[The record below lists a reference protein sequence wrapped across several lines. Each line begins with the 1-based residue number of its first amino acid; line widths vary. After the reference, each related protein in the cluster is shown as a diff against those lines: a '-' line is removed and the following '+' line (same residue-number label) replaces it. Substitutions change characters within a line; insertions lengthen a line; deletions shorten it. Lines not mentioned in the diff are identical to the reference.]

1 MSSASKILTPPS
13 QRVSVF
19 EPKLSIPIYTLI
31 FFLCS
36 LLQTGY
42 AVYVQNQAL
51 QIPLVHFLNN
61 PSLYPNDPFGATL
74 PYYSSTLWYGVAL
87 LHRFIPLEPLLL
99 TLFLFER
106 FLVIYAA
113 GRLAQAFA
121 PQSKLAVV
129 GAMALIAL
137 AISPIIGSGTVVE
150 DYFEQTGFSIPF
162 FLLGI
167 ASFYKERPLPCAIW
181 LAIGFNL
188 NSMYGVYALTY
199 LGAVFLLDSTYQRD
213 WKKWTLFFGLFLLLA
228 SPVIYL
234 TAVAFGREA
243 VDKQLW
249 LAASKF
255 RFPHHLY
262 PLAWGKENF
271 ARFSILIGL
280 LISILYQ
287 NRQRVGKLFKYS
299 AIWAGV
305 SGLWVLYAFVA
316 AYIAKSPSMIVMHP
330 GRATDLWYCLAGI
343 ALTSGCAVQLEAS
356 RGKARW
362 LLAALVFGSSI
373 LIWHQVVGTYI
384 IAVCLMAFTFRPVWY
399 YILGRGSTN
408 RVALLLTLV
417 VFLMGVKS
425 FRYRIS
431 QTGSFDAAL
440 IRRPSSSIEEVV
452 NWASANTPLDA
463 QFLVELVSDPGLPG
477 WEEFRGL
484 AKRPVFVTWKDG
496 SGILWDRPYVQ
507 AWAERLNALGFD
519 VTKEESENSKNK
531 LKTLYEE
538 LRDEDIKR
546 LQSRFIINYWIVPV
560 NHPSTFPVAFQNLSY
575 KVLKLQ

>member
-1 MSSASKILTPPS
+1 MSSASKILSPTHK
-13 QRVSVF
+13 RVSVY
-19 EPKLSIPIYTLI
+19 EPKISIPIYTLI
-31 FFLCS
+31 FFFCS

-87 LHRFIPLEPLLL
+87 LHRFIPLEPVLL

-106 FLVIYAA
+106 ILLIYAA

-129 GAMALIAL
+129 GAMALLAL

-162 FLLGI
+162 FLLAT
-167 ASFYKERPLPCAIW
+167 ASFYKQRPLLCAIW

-188 NSMYGVYALTY
+188 NSMYGVYAITY
-199 LGAVFLLDSTYQRD
+199 LGAAFLLDSTYRRA
-213 WKKWTLFFGLFLLLA
+213 WKKWMLFFGLFLLLA
-228 SPVIYL
+228 SPAIYL
-234 TAVAFGREA
+234 TAAAFGREA

-271 ARFSILIGL
+271 LRFSILIVL
-280 LISILYQ
+280 LITILYQ

-305 SGLWVLYAFVA
+305 CVLWVLYAFVA

-343 ALTSGCAVQLEAS
+343 ALISGCAVQLEAS
-356 RGKARW
+356 RGKTKW
-362 LLAALVFGSSI
+362 LLAALVFGSSF
-373 LIWHQVVGTYI
+373 LIWYQFVGTYI
-384 IAVCLMAFTFRPVWY
+384 IAVCLIALTFRPVWY
-399 YILGRGSTN
+399 YILDTN

-417 VFLMGVKS
+417 VVLMGFKS
-425 FRYRIS
+425 FRSRIS

-440 IRRPSSSIEEVV
+440 IRRPSSSMEEVID
-452 NWASANTPLDA
+452 WTSANTPLEA
-463 QFLVELVSDPGLPG
+463 QFLVELISDPSLPG

-496 SGILWDRPYVQ
+496 SAILWDRPYVQ

-519 VTKEESENSKNK
+519 ITKEESTNAKNK
-531 LKTLYEE
+531 LESLYKN

-546 LQSRFIINYWIVPV
+546 LQSRFIINYWIVPAD
-560 NHPSTFPVAFQNLSY
+560 HPSAFPVAFQNQSY
-575 KVLKLQ
+575 KVLKL

>member
-1 MSSASKILTPPS
+1 MSSASKILSPTHK
-13 QRVSVF
+13 RVSVY
-19 EPKLSIPIYTLI
+19 EPKIAIPIYTLI
-31 FFLCS
+31 FFFCS

-87 LHRFIPLEPLLL
+87 LHRFIPLEPVLL

-106 FLVIYAA
+106 ILLIYAA

-129 GAMALIAL
+129 GAMALLAL

-162 FLLGI
+162 FLLAT
-167 ASFYKERPLPCAIW
+167 ASFYKQRPLPCAIW

-188 NSMYGVYALTY
+188 NSMYGVYAITY
-199 LGAVFLLDSTYQRD
+199 LGAAFLLDSTYRRA
-213 WKKWTLFFGLFLLLA
+213 WKKWMLFFGLFLLLA
-228 SPVIYL
+228 SPAIYL
-234 TAVAFGREA
+234 TAAAFGREA

-271 ARFSILIGL
+271 LRFSILIVL
-280 LISILYQ
+280 LITILYQ

-305 SGLWVLYAFVA
+305 CVLWVLYAFVA

-343 ALTSGCAVQLEAS
+343 ALISGCAVQLEAS
-356 RGKARW
+356 RGKAKW
-362 LLAALVFGSSI
+362 LLAALVFGSSF
-373 LIWHQVVGTYI
+373 LIWYQFVGTYI
-384 IAVCLMAFTFRPVWY
+384 IAVCLIALTFRPVWY
-399 YILGRGSTN
+399 YILDTN

-417 VFLMGVKS
+417 VVLMGFKS
-425 FRYRIS
+425 FRSRIS

-440 IRRPSSSIEEVV
+440 IRRPSSSMEEVI
-452 NWASANTPLDA
+452 NWTSANTPLEA
-463 QFLVELVSDPGLPG
+463 QFLVELISDPSLPG

-496 SGILWDRPYVQ
+496 SAILWDRPYVQ

-519 VTKEESENSKNK
+519 ITKEESTNAKNK
-531 LKTLYEE
+531 LENLYKN

-546 LQSRFIINYWIVPV
+546 LQSRFIINYWIVPAD
-560 NHPSTFPVAFQNLSY
+560 HPSAFPVAFQNQSY
-575 KVLKLQ
+575 KVLKL

>member
-1 MSSASKILTPPS
+1 MSSASKILSPTHK
-13 QRVSVF
+13 RVSVY
-19 EPKLSIPIYTLI
+19 EPKISIPIYTLI
-31 FFLCS
+31 FFFCS

-87 LHRFIPLEPLLL
+87 LHRFIPLEPVLL

-106 FLVIYAA
+106 ILLIYAA

-129 GAMALIAL
+129 GAMALLAL

-162 FLLGI
+162 FLLAT
-167 ASFYKERPLPCAIW
+167 ASFYKQRPLLCAIW

-188 NSMYGVYALTY
+188 NSMYGVYAITY
-199 LGAVFLLDSTYQRD
+199 LGAAFLLDSTYRRA
-213 WKKWTLFFGLFLLLA
+213 WKKWMLFFGLFLLLA
-228 SPVIYL
+228 SPAIYL
-234 TAVAFGREA
+234 TAAAFGREA

-271 ARFSILIGL
+271 LRFSILIVL
-280 LISILYQ
+280 LITILYQ

-305 SGLWVLYAFVA
+305 CVLWVLYAFVA

-343 ALTSGCAVQLEAS
+343 ALISGCAVQLEAS
-356 RGKARW
+356 RGKAKW
-362 LLAALVFGSSI
+362 LLAALVFGSSF
-373 LIWHQVVGTYI
+373 LIWYQFVGTYI
-384 IAVCLMAFTFRPVWY
+384 IAVCLIALTFRPV
-399 YILGRGSTN
+399 
-408 RVALLLTLV
+408 
-417 VFLMGVKS
+417 
-425 FRYRIS
+425 
-431 QTGSFDAAL
+431 
-440 IRRPSSSIEEVV
+440 
-452 NWASANTPLDA
+452 
-463 QFLVELVSDPGLPG
+463 
-477 WEEFRGL
+477 
-484 AKRPVFVTWKDG
+484 
-496 SGILWDRPYVQ
+496 
-507 AWAERLNALGFD
+507 
-519 VTKEESENSKNK
+519 
-531 LKTLYEE
+531 
-538 LRDEDIKR
+538 
-546 LQSRFIINYWIVPV
+546 
-560 NHPSTFPVAFQNLSY
+560 
-575 KVLKLQ
+575 

>member
-1 MSSASKILTPPS
+1 MSSASKILSPTHK
-13 QRVSVF
+13 RVSVY
-19 EPKLSIPIYTLI
+19 EPKISIPIYTLI
-31 FFLCS
+31 FFFCS

-87 LHRFIPLEPLLL
+87 LHRFIPLEPVLL

-106 FLVIYAA
+106 ILLIYAA

-129 GAMALIAL
+129 GAMALLAL

-162 FLLGI
+162 FLLAT
-167 ASFYKERPLPCAIW
+167 ASFYKQRPLLCAIW

-188 NSMYGVYALTY
+188 NSMYGVYAITY
-199 LGAVFLLDSTYQRD
+199 LGAAFLLDSTYRRA
-213 WKKWTLFFGLFLLLA
+213 WKKWMLFFGLFLLLA
-228 SPVIYL
+228 SPAIYL
-234 TAVAFGREA
+234 TAAAFGREA

-271 ARFSILIGL
+271 LRFSILIVL
-280 LISILYQ
+280 LITILYQ

-305 SGLWVLYAFVA
+305 CVLWVLYAFVA

-343 ALTSGCAVQLEAS
+343 ALISGCAVQLEAS
-356 RGKARW
+356 RGKAKW
-362 LLAALVFGSSI
+362 LLAALVFGSSF
-373 LIWHQVVGTYI
+373 LIWYQFVGTYI
-384 IAVCLMAFTFRPVWY
+384 IAVCLIALTFRPVWY
-399 YILGRGSTN
+399 YILDTN

-417 VFLMGVKS
+417 VVLMGFKS
-425 FRYRIS
+425 FRSRIS

-440 IRRPSSSIEEVV
+440 IRRPSSSMEEVID
-452 NWASANTPLDA
+452 WTSANTPLEA
-463 QFLVELVSDPGLPG
+463 QFLVELISDPSLPG

-496 SGILWDRPYVQ
+496 SAILWDRPYVQ

-519 VTKEESENSKNK
+519 ITKEESTNAKNK
-531 LKTLYEE
+531 LESLYKN

-546 LQSRFIINYWIVPV
+546 LQSRFIINYWIVPAD
-560 NHPSTFPVAFQNLSY
+560 HPSAFPVAFQNQSY
-575 KVLKLQ
+575 KVLKL

>member
-1 MSSASKILTPPS
+1 MSSASKILSPTHK
-13 QRVSVF
+13 RVSVY
-19 EPKLSIPIYTLI
+19 EPKISIPIYTLI
-31 FFLCS
+31 FFFCS

-87 LHRFIPLEPLLL
+87 LHRFIPLEPVLL

-106 FLVIYAA
+106 ILLIYAA

-129 GAMALIAL
+129 GAMALLAL

-162 FLLGI
+162 FLLAT
-167 ASFYKERPLPCAIW
+167 ASFYKQRPLPCAIW

-188 NSMYGVYALTY
+188 NSMYGVYAITY
-199 LGAVFLLDSTYQRD
+199 LGAAFLLDSTYRRA
-213 WKKWTLFFGLFLLLA
+213 WKKWMLFFGLFLLLA
-228 SPVIYL
+228 SPAIYL
-234 TAVAFGREA
+234 TAAAFGREA

-255 RFPHHLY
+255 RFAHHLY

-271 ARFSILIGL
+271 LRFSILIVF
-280 LISILYQ
+280 LITILYQ

-305 SGLWVLYAFVA
+305 CVLWVLYAFVA

-343 ALTSGCAVQLEAS
+343 ALISGCAVQLEAS
-356 RGKARW
+356 RGKAKW
-362 LLAALVFGSSI
+362 LLAALVFGSSF
-373 LIWHQVVGTYI
+373 LIWYQFVGTYI
-384 IAVCLMAFTFRPVWY
+384 IAVCLIALTFRPVWY
-399 YILGRGSTN
+399 YILDTN

-417 VFLMGVKS
+417 VFLMGFKS
-425 FRYRIS
+425 FRSRIS

-440 IRRPSSSIEEVV
+440 IRRPSSSMEEVI
-452 NWASANTPLDA
+452 NWTSANTPLEA
-463 QFLVELVSDPGLPG
+463 QFLVELISDPSLPG

-496 SGILWDRPYVQ
+496 SAILWDRPYVQ

-519 VTKEESENSKNK
+519 ITKEESTNAKNK
-531 LKTLYEE
+531 LENLYKN

-546 LQSRFIINYWIVPV
+546 LQSRFIINYWIVPAD
-560 NHPSTFPVAFQNLSY
+560 HPSAFPVAFQNQSY
-575 KVLKLQ
+575 KVLKL

>member
-1 MSSASKILTPPS
+1 MSSASTILPQTGK
-13 QRVSVF
+13 RESVF
-19 EPKLSIPIYTLI
+19 DPQLSILIYTLI
-31 FFLCS
+31 FFFCS

-51 QIPLVHFLNN
+51 QIPLIHFLNN

-87 LHRFIPLEPLLL
+87 LHRFIPLEPVLL

-106 FLVIYAA
+106 ILVIYAA

-129 GAMALIAL
+129 GAMALLAL
-137 AISPIIGSGTVVE
+137 AISPIVGSGTIVE
-150 DYFEQTGFSIPF
+150 DYFEQTGFCIPF
-162 FLLGI
+162 FLLAI
-167 ASFYKERPLPCAIW
+167 ASFYKERPLPCVIW

-199 LGAVFLLDSTYQRD
+199 LGAVFLLDSTYRRA
-213 WKKWTLFFGLFLLLA
+213 WKKWMSFFGLFLLLA
-228 SPVIYL
+228 SPAIYL
-234 TAVAFGREA
+234 TAAAFGREA

-262 PLAWGKENF
+262 PLGWSSQSF
-271 ARFSILIGL
+271 AQFGILIVL
-280 LISILYQ
+280 LSVILYQ
-287 NRQRVGKLFKYS
+287 NRQRVGKLFNYS
-299 AIWAGV
+299 VIWAGV
-305 SGLWVLYAFVA
+305 SVFWVLYAFVA

-343 ALTSGCAVQLEAS
+343 ALISGCAVQLEAS

-362 LLAALVFGSSI
+362 LLSAIVFGSSL
-373 LIWHQVVGTYI
+373 LIWYQFVGTYI
-384 IAVCLMAFTFRPVWY
+384 IAVCLIALTFRPVWY
-399 YILGRGSTN
+399 YVLGRGSTN

-417 VFLMGVKS
+417 VFMMGLKS
-425 FRYRIS
+425 FRYRVS

-440 IRRPSSSIEEVV
+440 IRRPSSSMEEVV
-452 NWASANTPLDA
+452 NWTSANTPLDA
-463 QFLVELVSDPGLPG
+463 QFLVELVSDPSLPG

-496 SGILWDRPYVQ
+496 SAILWDRPYVQ

-519 VTKEESENSKNK
+519 ITKEDSTNAKDR
-531 LKTLYEE
+531 LKIMYEE
-538 LRDEDIKR
+538 LRDDDIQR
-546 LQSRFIINYWIVPV
+546 LQSRFPINYWIVPV
-560 NHPSTFPVAFQNLSY
+560 DHPSAFPVAFQNQSY
-575 KVLKLQ
+575 KVLKL

>member
-1 MSSASKILTPPS
+1 MSSASKILSPTHK
-13 QRVSVF
+13 RVSVY
-19 EPKLSIPIYTLI
+19 EPKISIPIYTLI
-31 FFLCS
+31 FFFCS

-87 LHRFIPLEPLLL
+87 LHRFIPLEPVLL

-106 FLVIYAA
+106 ILVIYAA

-121 PQSKLAVV
+121 PKSKLAVV
-129 GAMALIAL
+129 GAMALFAL
-137 AISPIIGSGTVVE
+137 AISPIIGFGTIIAV
-150 DYFEQTGFSIPF
+150 YFEQTGFSIPF
-162 FLLGI
+162 FLLAT

-199 LGAVFLLDSTYQRD
+199 LGAVFLLDATYRRA
-213 WKKWTLFFGLFLLLA
+213 WKKWMLFFGLFILLA
-228 SPVIYL
+228 SPAIYL
-234 TAVAFGREA
+234 TAAAFGREA

-249 LAASKF
+249 LAASRL
-255 RFPHHLY
+255 RFPDHLY
-262 PLAWGKENF
+262 PLTWSSQSF
-271 ARFSILIGL
+271 AEFGILIIL
-280 LISILYQ
+280 LLAILYQ
-287 NRQRVGKLFKYS
+287 NRQRVDKLFKHGV
-299 AIWAGV
+299 IWAGMSV
-305 SGLWVLYAFVA
+305 IWVLYAFVA

-330 GRATDLWYCLAGI
+330 TRATDLWYCFAGI
-343 ALTSGCAVQLEAS
+343 ALVSVCAIQLEVS

-362 LLAALVFGSSI
+362 ILAAIVFASSI
-373 LIWHQVVGTYI
+373 LIWHQLVGTYI
-384 IAVCLMAFTFRPVWY
+384 IAVCLIALTFRPVWY

-408 RVALLLTLV
+408 RVALLLTLM
-417 VFLMGVKS
+417 VFLIGFKS

-440 IRRPSSSIEEVV
+440 IRRPSFSMEEVI
-452 NWASANTPLDA
+452 NWTSANTPIDA
-463 QFLVELVSDPGLPG
+463 QFLVELISDSRLPG

-496 SGILWDRPYVQ
+496 SAILWDRPYVQ

-519 VTKEESENSKNK
+519 ITKEESTNAKNK
-531 LKTLYEE
+531 LESLYKN

-546 LQSRFIINYWIVPV
+546 LQSRFIINYWIVPAD
-560 NHPSTFPVAFQNLSY
+560 HPSAFPVAFQNQSY
-575 KVLKLQ
+575 KVLKL